1 MTPLLALTTLALLTA
16 APTPPP
22 VKLAAPG
29 FQAVQLPEEVV
40 RFYSE
45 HFAQQLVLQGLG
57 VITQQQIS
65 ALVGL
70 ERQKQ
75 LVGCSDE
82 SCMAELA
89 GALGVDAMIT
99 GSIGKLG
106 AAYQVNLSIISAKD
120 GQVLAAHSRK
130 LRGEEEVLDELTAA
144 ARQMGPQVLTG
155 LRRPAGAAPA
165 PQASV
170 TPPGPA
176 PAAQPGHWKGLWW
189 APVSAGV
196 VSAGVGGF
204 LLYRTSQEFNAV
216 SAWRLSTE
224 PVSLATVE
232 GSAERGGQAQ
242 LWGLTLTGV
251 GVAAIGTGLW
261 MLLSQPST
269 PQVLVGIDP
278 AGGGMVGLQG
288 VLP

>member
-1 MTPLLALTTLALLTA
+1 MSLLLAFTTLALITA

-29 FQAVQLPEEVV
+29 FQAVQLPEDVV

-57 VITQQQIS
+57 VVTQQQIS

-106 AAYQVNLSIISAKD
+106 AAYQVNVSIISAKD
-120 GQVLAAHSRK
+120 GQVLSAHSRK
-130 LRGEEEVLDELTAA
+130 LRSEEEVLDELTAA
-144 ARQMGPQVLTG
+144 ARQMGPQVLAR
-155 LRRPAGAAPA
+155 LQRPPGASSQAP
-165 PQASV
+165 V
-170 TPPGPA
+170 TPPPSA
-176 PAAQPGHWKGLWW
+176 EASTAPGHWKGLWW
-189 APVSAGV
+189 APVAAGV

-204 LLYRTSQEFNAV
+204 FLYRSAREYDAV
-216 SAWRLSTE
+216 TAWRQQTGT
-224 PVSLATVE
+224 VSLATLE
-232 GSAERGGQAQ
+232 ANAQ
-242 LWGLTLTGV
+242 SGARAQQWGLALTGV
-251 GVAAIGTGLW
+251 GAAALGTGVW
-261 MLLSQPST
+261 MLFTQPST
-269 PQVLVGIDP
+269 PQVLVGFDS
-278 AGGGMVGLQG
+278 GGGGWVGLQG